1 MIACLLITH
10 FYIKN
15 EFARNPRLK
24 GRPCVVVSEEKNDLV
39 VIDKSSE
46 AANIKLGMS
55 YQSAISIYKD
65 LVVLEADYDM
75 YEDVHHNHMVIMNN
89 ICPKVSSD
97 DLGIIMLDITGLEM
111 LYNGMNNL
119 KKVLISSV
127 DKEFNPRLGISDSS
141 FFSYIGALQCPP
153 NGCMEILD
161 NFKLMP
167 EIIPDM
173 LPIKPGN
180 KLKLKELG
188 ISNLKQL
195 SNWEMS
201 YLQVQF
207 GIQEGKKIWE
217 LSQGIDSNL
226 FRHELIEPSL
236 KKIIDADEYF
246 STKQSILLAIS
257 YGLDDLLRNPSFR
270 NRSARSISL
279 NFRTVDKQF
288 WKKKINFKEPL
299 FMKSKI
305 IFIISNVLET
315 VEMPG
320 PVERIIIELTGLTN
334 DFGIQKSMFLSS
346 KKRDN
351 LLENIKQLET
361 RLGTK
366 VPIYQVKEIEPCSKI
381 PERRSALTRI
391 LP

>member
-15 EFARNPRLK
+15 EFVRNPGLK

-89 ICPKVSSD
+89 ICPKVASD

-141 FFSYIGALQCPP
+141 FFSYIGALQCSP

-217 LSQGIDSNL
+217 LSLS
-226 FRHELIEPSL
+226 LIH
-236 KKIIDADEYF
+236 I
-246 STKQSILLAIS
+246 
-257 YGLDDLLRNPSFR
+257 
-270 NRSARSISL
+270 
-279 NFRTVDKQF
+279 
-288 WKKKINFKEPL
+288 
-299 FMKSKI
+299 
-305 IFIISNVLET
+305 
-315 VEMPG
+315 
-320 PVERIIIELTGLTN
+320 
-334 DFGIQKSMFLSS
+334 
-346 KKRDN
+346 
-351 LLENIKQLET
+351 
-361 RLGTK
+361 
-366 VPIYQVKEIEPCSKI
+366 
-381 PERRSALTRI
+381 
-391 LP
+391 